1 MQMNKDVG
9 AQRSPPGLPKNRQPQ
24 NGMESSG
31 PGQNPDVRT
40 PAAASHADTLSSRED
55 AVKAREDAS
64 HSRDESSV
72 QRDGVAQ
79 IREETVQLREDAALS
94 RESVL
99 RDAERVQAALAEHI
113 TTLRRANEQLVI
125 ATIQTQTL
133 ADEVQVAKDQM
144 GHMAH
149 HDFLTDLPNR
159 VLLKERLAQ
168 AIAFSSRHHA
178 KLAVLFIDLDRFKTI
193 NDSLGHAIGDLLL
206 EAVAKRLVSSVRS
219 SDTISRQGGDEFVA
233 LLAEVADEQAVGAF
247 AEKIRKA
254 VNAPYLI
261 EGHRLDIGLTIGI
274 SMYPDD
280 GEEAEMLIQH
290 ADIAMYHAK
299 NSGGNRYHFFR
310 TEMNARAMERQ
321 KIEADLYRA
330 LEQHEFEL
338 HYQAQ
343 VDLQTGGILGAEALI
358 RWHHPERGLLMPDAF
373 VPIAEHCGAIVPIGR
388 WALREACRQ
397 TQAWLDAGL
406 ALQVIAVN
414 ISAVEFTAS
423 EFCGNVRAVLHDTGL
438 SPQCLELELTETV
451 LMKNAEVTTS
461 MLRELKTM
469 GVKIAIDDFGTGY
482 SSLSYLKQ
490 FPVDTLKIDRS
501 FVADVASEEGDGGLL
516 DSVISLGKNLRH
528 HVIAEGIEMRE
539 QLVFLRNHGCARGQG
554 YYLSRPLIA
563 QEFFL
568 LLHNGISKDILGH
581 PS

>member
-1 MQMNKDVG
+1 MQMNKDVN
-9 AQRSPPGLPKNRQPQ
+9 AQRASGSQKKPDPKS
-24 NGMESSG
+24 GAASSG
-31 PGQNPDVRT
+31 HGQNPDLRT
-40 PAAASHADTLSSRED
+40 PAATRHDDTLSNREN
-55 AVKAREDAS
+55 AVTAREEAS
-64 HSRDESSV
+64 HSRDESAD
-72 QRDGVAQ
+72 QRDGAAQ
-79 IREETVQLREDAALS
+79 IREETVHQREDAALS

-133 ADEVQVAKDQM
+133 ADEVQAAKDQM

-159 VLLKERLAQ
+159 ALLKERLAQ
-168 AIAFSSRHHA
+168 AIAFSKRHHA

-219 SDTISRQGGDEFVA
+219 TDTISRQGGDEFVA
-233 LLAEVADEQAVGAF
+233 LLAEVADEQAVGVF

-261 EGHRLDIGLTIGI
+261 EEHRLDVGLTIGI

-280 GEEAEMLIQH
+280 GEEAEILIQN
-290 ADIAMYHAK
+290 ADVAMYHAK
-299 NSGGNRYHFFR
+299 NSGGNRYHFFKA
-310 TEMNARAMERQ
+310 EMNARAMERQ
-321 KIEADLYRA
+321 KIEANLYRA

-343 VDLQTGGILGAEALI
+343 VDLQTGCIIGAEALI

-397 TQAWLDAGL
+397 MQTWLDAGL

-423 EFCGNVRAVLHDTGL
+423 DFSDNVRAVLHDTGL
-438 SPQCLELELTETV
+438 PPQHLELELTETV
-451 LMKNAEVTTS
+451 LMKNADSTMA

-469 GVKIAIDDFGTGY
+469 GVKIAIDDFGTRY

-490 FPVDTLKIDRS
+490 FQIDTLKIDGS
-501 FVADVASEEGDGGLL
+501 FVADIGSEEGDGNLL
-516 DSVISLGKNLRH
+516 DSVISLGKSLRRQ
-528 HVIAEGIEMRE
+528 VIAEGIEMRE
-539 QLVFLRNHGCARGQG
+539 QLVFLRRHGCAQGQG

-568 LLHNGISKDILGH
+568 LLQNGISKDIVGRA
-581 PS
+581 S